1 MKREQIIEILK
12 RVFACSMALD
22 SDFEDWTNEIETLTQ
37 QDEPSV
43 SVEEYFEKRYGK
55 PEDKFYMSE
64 KSFDYY
70 DMVDFA
76 EQYAQHVQKDE
87 WVSVEERFPE
97 DDLPVIVWYDEADSF
112 GIASYKDETW
122 SESYRGWV
130 FEDMVTH
137 WKELYNNPPKT
148 EK

>member
-1 MKREQIIEILK
+1 MKREQIIEIL
-12 RVFACSMALD
+12 RCNSYDCFIL
-22 SDFEDWTNEIETLTQ
+22 SDERLGEIADEILSRTQ

-43 SVEEYFEKRYGK
+43 S
-55 PEDKFYMSE
+55 
-64 KSFDYY
+64 
-70 DMVDFA
+70 
-76 EQYAQHVQKDE
+76 E
-87 WVSVEERFPE
+87 WVSVEERLPE
-97 DDLPVIVWYDEADSF
+97 DDLFVIVWYGEADSF

-130 FEDMVTH
+130 PSDMITH